1 MLFRQQWPPPA
12 SRSWLSLSFYAG
24 DKMILVDAD
33 SALCQSMVQ
42 ALGSRVQRHR
52 SIGINAFEFKFVGY
66 PWRASGEETVQMR
79 IMLITLLEVLET
91 HGYSLYTSVAI
102 DAGPASD
109 HSSSCDAWVC
119 CRDMSWQPGTPVYH
133 S

>member
-1 MLFRQQWPPPA
+1 
-12 SRSWLSLSFYAG
+12 
-24 DKMILVDAD
+24 MILIDAD
-33 SALCQSMVQ
+33 PALYQGMVQ

-52 SIGINAFEFKFVGY
+52 SIGVNAFEFKFVGY
-66 PWRASGEETVQMR
+66 PWRAWGEETVQMR

-91 HGYSLYTSVAI
+91 HGYSLYTSLAI
-102 DAGPASD
+102 DAGPGGE

-119 CRDMSWQPGTPVYH
+119 CRDMNWQPGIPVYH